1 MTISAQKRRTDPD
14 GALMVHMELQ
24 PDRVHLQLAGA
35 FEVASRSLFEG
46 YAASACNA
54 GHPLVVMHVAELRHC
69 ATAGLHG
76 LVRAVEMCRRNGRLV
91 AVVGASTEVR
101 HALEEA
107 DLRDVLIED
116 DAAK

>member
-1 MTISAQKRRTDPD
+1 
-14 GALMVHMELQ
+14 MELQ

-35 FEVASRSLFEG
+35 FEAASRSLFEG

-54 GHPLVVMHVAELRHC
+54 GRPLVVMHVAELRHC
-69 ATAGLHG
+69 DTAGLSG
-76 LVRAVEMCRRNGRLV
+76 LVRAVEICR
-91 AVVGASTEVR
+91 R
-101 HALEEA
+101 HALEGA